1 MQGLYKMRNPM
12 LNSIIFILIG
22 TLILLEGWKI
32 HVIVSFIGF
41 CAVLYGVHISNYSP
55 KKLLGKVIAG
65 YIIISLAI
73 VGFLMIFPDIEKMF
87 PSLNVFDL
95 LLEFILGFMLMTLII
110 VFYGWLSSLWQGNF

>member
-1 MQGLYKMRNPM
+1 M
-12 LNSIIFILIG
+12 LNSIFIILIG

-41 CAVLYGVHISNYSP
+41 CAVLYGVHISNYRP
-55 KKLLGKVIAG
+55 KELLGKAIAG

-87 PSLNVFDL
+87 PSLNVSDL
-95 LLEFILGFMLMTLII
+95 LLEFLLGFMLMTLII
-110 VFYGWLSSLWQGNF
+110 VFYGWLSSLWRGNF